1 MANVF
6 WAAGLAVKVLVF
18 ASVALGLIF
27 MIGYVV
33 QTVIDI
39 WKDIR
44 G

>member
-1 MANVF
+1 MANVL
-6 WAAGLAVKVLVF
+6 WATGLAVKVLVF
-18 ASVALGLIF
+18 ASVELGLIL

-39 WKDIR
+39 WKEIR